1 MRARSPTRWESGTFW
16 SRRRPASA
24 PRSAR
29 SRPASGST
37 PSVRSV
43 YLTDVRTPASE
54 IAAIFAE
61 LEEQARAD
69 FAAQGL
75 GEQPALRRLAAM
87 RYQGQ
92 SYEQEVPFPA
102 GELDDEALKS
112 AYEEYGRLYEGFY
125 GYRLDGI
132 PIELIRLAV
141 IASGE
146 APSFARL
153 PGVPEQGGTETRE
166 RDVFFP
172 DAGFV
177 SARIL
182 RREALEPGGDLEGP
196 AIVEFMD
203 STVVVPPEWTLRTR
217 EDGILEVAR

>member
-1 MRARSPTRWESGTFW
+1 MLNQSVIDEWKERRGNFPGVKRKQQRSISFED
-16 SRRRPASA
+16 A
-24 PRSAR
+24 
-29 SRPASGST
+29 
-37 PSVRSV
+37 
-43 YLTDVRTPASE
+43 L
-54 IAAIFAE
+54 
-61 LEEQARAD
+61 
-69 FAAQGL
+69 QG
-75 GEQPALRRLAAM
+75 A
-87 RYQGQ
+87 YQ
-92 SYEQEVPFPA
+92 
-102 GELDDEALKS
+102 
-112 AYEEYGRLYEGFY
+112 EYGRLYEGFY

-132 PIELIRLAV
+132 PIELVRLAV

-153 PGVPEQGGTETRE
+153 PGVPEPGGAEARE

-182 RREALEPGGDLEGP
+182 RREALEPGADLEGP

-217 EDGILEVAR
+217 EDGILEVTR